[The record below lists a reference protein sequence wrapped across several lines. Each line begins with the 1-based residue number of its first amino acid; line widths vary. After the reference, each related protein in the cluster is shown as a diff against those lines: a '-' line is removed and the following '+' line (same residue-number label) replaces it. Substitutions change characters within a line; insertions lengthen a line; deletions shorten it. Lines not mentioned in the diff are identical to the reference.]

1 MKEFKNEYKVEI
13 ENQKQLEERIKKLKD
28 KSQIKDN
35 TINNYLVIDTKIDGK
50 RIYHKCR
57 YNENNKQEQFEKLS
71 KIQQK
76 LIKELSIDWE

>member
-35 TINNYLVIDTKIDGK
+35 TINNYLVIDTKID
-50 RIYHKCR
+50 
-57 YNENNKQEQFEKLS
+57 
-71 KIQQK
+71 
-76 LIKELSIDWE
+76 